1 MFQTTSS
8 SLTASEHPYK
18 SLFQRH
24 QLLSLKQ
31 QVHITYL
38 VMLWCR
44 DKLVFSTD
52 KGMAMEEAK
61 DWTAG
66 FFTELNIHNQF
77 DWVQNTT

>member
-8 SLTASEHPYK
+8 PLTASEHPYK

-44 DKLVFSTD
+44 DK
-52 KGMAMEEAK
+52 GMAMEEAK